1 MNQNV
6 RVNKT
11 NFHMKGFAPGLASKQ
26 RRKATR
32 KSPWQRHSPT
42 FNTTNTTPWKSNT
55 NRRISSKVKK
65 QNKKTRHNRKNYV
78 DTRKGGVH
86 TTCIALCKATS
97 VLYSTRTYI
106 SSKSIFCNNK
116 KNSFARIKKL
126 SWNGKQESSEAFIY
140 RNYMQVRKTRQ
151 RVFGLISLIYYFSF
165 VNQADFI

>member
-11 NFHMKGFAPGLASKQ
+11 NFHIKGFAPGLASKQ

-65 QNKKTRHNRKNYV
+65 TKQKTRHNRKNYV

-97 VLYSTRTYI
+97 VLYSTRT
-106 SSKSIFCNNK
+106 SIYLAYRY
-116 KNSFARIKKL
+116 FAKTLSQEKKL
-126 SWNGKQESSEAFIY
+126 SWNGKQESSEAFIP
-140 RNYMQVRKTRQ
+140 RNYMQVRKSG
-151 RVFGLISLIYYFSF
+151 RVFGLNKFNILLFLR
-165 VNQADFI
+165 